1 MKSPVS
7 KSSLFLLE
15 LILSIF
21 FFSIAS
27 GVCIQLFVKAHLLGV
42 ETMEFNQANLWSQN
56 IAETFYASEDSALL
70 LDLFPFQETALKD
83 TYVLSFDQDFQP
95 IAANSDTTVYT
106 LTLTLSKDKQYQYA
120 FLYVSKDDVF
130 FDLQLKKYQQNRS
143 VQIHE

>member
-1 MKSPVS
+1 MKSPAS

-42 ETMEFNQANLWSQN
+42 ETMEYNQANLWSQN

-70 LDLFPFQETALKD
+70 LDLFPFQETNVKD
-83 TYVLSFDQDFQP
+83 IYVLNFDQDFQP
-95 IAANSDTTVYT
+95 MTAHNDNTVYM
-106 LTLTLSKDKQYQYA
+106 LTITLSEDKQYQNA
-120 FLYVSKDDVF
+120 FLYVSKDEVF
-130 FDLQLKKYQQNRS
+130 FDLQLRKYQQNRS

>member
-1 MKSPVS
+1 MKSPAS

-70 LDLFPFQETALKD
+70 LDLFPFQETNVKD
-83 TYVLSFDQDFQP
+83 TYVLNFDQDFQP
-95 IAANSDTTVYT
+95 MATHTDNTVYT
-106 LTLTLSKDKQYQYA
+106 LTITLSEDKLYQNA